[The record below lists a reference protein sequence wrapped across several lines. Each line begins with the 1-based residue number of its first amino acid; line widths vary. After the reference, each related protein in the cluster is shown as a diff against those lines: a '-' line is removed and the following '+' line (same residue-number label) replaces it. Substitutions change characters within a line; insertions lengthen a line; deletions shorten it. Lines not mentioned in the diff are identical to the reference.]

1 MLVESGALNEA
12 EGRER
17 GHKHDGPV
25 FHTRGLTLSEEHRSI
40 RTVASSRTERGGM
53 LSVIPKLTRVTS
65 SHCEV
70 MSLRLRLFQKHI
82 YVRVGG
88 DGYCINPVLFF
99 LGRELWEYVLV
110 VRYGF

>member
-17 GHKHDGPV
+17 GHRHDGPV

-40 RTVASSRTERGGM
+40 RTVASSRRDRRGLM
-53 LSVIPKLTRVTS
+53 RVVPELTAVTS

-70 MSLRLRLFQKHI
+70 RRSWGF
-82 YVRVGG
+82 
-88 DGYCINPVLFF
+88 
-99 LGRELWEYVLV
+99 
-110 VRYGF
+110 RYKDTRAFNI